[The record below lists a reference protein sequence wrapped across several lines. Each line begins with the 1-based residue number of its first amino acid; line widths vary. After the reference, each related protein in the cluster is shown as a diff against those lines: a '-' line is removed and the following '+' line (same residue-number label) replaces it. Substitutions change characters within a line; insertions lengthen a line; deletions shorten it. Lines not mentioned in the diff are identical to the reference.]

1 MLGVLG
7 VSEQPPK
14 EQQPDDPQEALTQ
27 IRQRLNA
34 ITREY
39 SAGNLNNVQFQ
50 ALYRHYMEKRMVIEK
65 LIERDPSG
73 RAWQSAAVEGHTSFL
88 RDKYEARPLYY
99 VVFRNGEKRPLIADG
114 KLPQKAAEQLH
125 KLLKVF
131 WQMKTWRQGLAR
143 KSVGDGFWLL
153 LMVGN
158 NALTISV
165 YFLQPSTIQTNQLR
179 DLHTDFER
187 ANKQALER
195 GLAADRMVFPQR
207 SLLIGSK

>member
-1 MLGVLG
+1 MTD
-7 VSEQPPK
+7 QAPK
-14 EQQPDDPQEALTQ
+14 EKQPDDPQQALIQ

-65 LIERDPSG
+65 LVERDPDTD
-73 RAWQSAAVEGHTSFL
+73 AWQAAASEGNTGYL

-99 VVFRNGEKRPLIADG
+99 VVFREGEKRPLMAEG

-125 KLLKVF
+125 KLLKIF
-131 WQMKTWRQGLAR
+131 WMMKTWRQGLAR
-143 KSVGDGFWLL
+143 KAVGDGVWML

-158 NALTISV
+158 NALTITV
-165 YFLQPSTIQTNQLR
+165 YFLQPSTIQTNQMR

-195 GLAADRMVFPQR
+195 KLPAERMVFPQR
-207 SLLIGSK
+207 ALMDK